1 MDEQAFE
8 KIATATLDQ
17 IETALEKTGL
27 DLDIEQKP
35 GGVLSVG
42 LENGQVLIL
51 NRHSAMR
58 EIWLAAPTGG
68 FHFRYGSRVLDVL
81 GQNEPGV
88 AMGHPRTDP
97 PRVADRQGQ

>member
-8 KIATATLDQ
+8 KIATATLEQ

-68 FHFRYGSRVLDVL
+68 FHFRYEAGRWLNTRDGTELL
-81 GQNEPGV
+81 GTLEHLLMQSSGTPV
-88 AMGHPRTDP
+88 
-97 PRVADRQGQ
+97 QLS